1 LKISSRH
8 LRLLA
13 LASLMTGI
21 ASADTLHP
29 SCTGCSDTSAG
40 VATAYTTTSNPPTFS
55 FTDQGTGQKP
65 ASAKGDFWLVE
76 LVPDNKNVA
85 ANVTLSGQNTT
96 ASSVTGNLFNSTEW
110 NSGQLSTYL
119 NSKFSSFSPKGPIGA
134 YLPLTQ
140 SVDPGANG
148 YFVYLFD
155 FGYKTFGGN
164 SADPIFSVANGTVPQ
179 GSMFLALLTDQN
191 TFHVNTASPQSGA
204 LFVAGTPTNEV
215 PPTDPTNPT
224 SPVPEPSSL
233 MLMGSGVMALAGAAR
248 RRWAQSK

>member
-1 LKISSRH
+1 LKITSRH
-8 LRLLA
+8 IRLLA
-13 LASLMTGI
+13 LASLMIGV

-29 SCTGCSDTSAG
+29 SCTGCSATSIG
-40 VATAYTTTSNPPTFS
+40 TATVYQATSNPPTFS
-55 FTDQGTGQKP
+55 FTAKGTGNKP
-65 ASAKGDFWLVE
+65 ASAKGDFWLLE

-96 ASSVTGNLFNSTEW
+96 LSSVTGSLFNSTEW
-110 NSGQLSTYL
+110 SSGKLDAYLS
-119 NSKFSSFSPKGPIGA
+119 SKFSNFNPPGPLSA
-134 YLPLTQ
+134 YLPATQ

-164 SADPIFSVANGTVPQ
+164 SVDPTFSLASGTVPQ

-191 TFHVNTASPQSGA
+191 TFHVNTAGPQSGA
-204 LFVAGTPTNEV
+204 LFVAGTPPTIEV
-215 PPTDPTNPT
+215 PPGNPTNPT

-233 MLMGSGVMALAGAAR
+233 MLMGSGMMALAGAAR
-248 RRWAQSK
+248 RRWAR